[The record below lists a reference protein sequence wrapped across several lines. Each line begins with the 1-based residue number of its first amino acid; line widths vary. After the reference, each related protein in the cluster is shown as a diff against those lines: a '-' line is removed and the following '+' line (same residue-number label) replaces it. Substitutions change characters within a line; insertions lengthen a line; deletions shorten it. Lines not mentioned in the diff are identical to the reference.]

1 MRKLVKVVSGLV
13 IAVSFVGAGA
23 QAVSADEIAP
33 KLASAEEMPTNPAI
47 KKGDKIFVVQKDTK
61 KQRVNLVNSQNK
73 LTKKTVK
80 MGKTFTVKQVKKV
93 GSHKICQIG
102 NQKQWLRAKDVVAD

>member
-13 IAVSFVGAGA
+13 LAVSFVGAGA

-33 KLASAEEMPTNPAI
+33 KLASAEEMPTNPA
-47 KKGDKIFVVQKDTK
+47 
-61 KQRVNLVNSQNK
+61 
-73 LTKKTVK
+73 VK